1 MKEKKNG
8 CPLTTA
14 ENMATVTAEN
24 MGTDVLGLVCQR
36 LFAGS
41 MSPVFL
47 RSTERAEDAPSGKM
61 KCVLWQPQWLSWAAE
76 TCKQMHEELK
86 VHRETQVAD
95 LIQHVMLTAP
105 TQAIELCNLDQ
116 YLDPEAIPAVSHM
129 LFTVHLGK
137 RDRFAASFL
146 RRTLAEKVTD
156 GEGRVTEH
164 TLSVQCGAPDSS
176 GNGFFLAD
184 ESAVA
189 VHPLCFVSGYDFTE
203 ADNEEYD
210 LWHQATNY
218 ELQECMR
225 QQHAVLLMSALGLN
239 GGGSEAV

>member
-1 MKEKKNG
+1 
-8 CPLTTA
+8 
-14 ENMATVTAEN
+14 MATVTAEN

-47 RSTERAEDAPSGKM
+47 RSNERAEDAPSGKM
-61 KCVLWQPQWLSWAAE
+61 KWVLWQPQWLSWAAE

-95 LIQHVMLTAP
+95 LIQHVILTAP

-116 YLDPEAIPAVSHM
+116 YLDAKIPAMSQM

-137 RDRFAASFL
+137 RYRFAASFV

-164 TLSVQCGAPDSS
+164 TLSVQCGVPDITDIS
-176 GNGFFLAD
+176 GRESLVAD
-184 ESAVA
+184 ENFVEL
-189 VHPLCFVSGYDFTE
+189 HPLCFVSGNDFTY

-239 GGGSEAV
+239 GGGQ